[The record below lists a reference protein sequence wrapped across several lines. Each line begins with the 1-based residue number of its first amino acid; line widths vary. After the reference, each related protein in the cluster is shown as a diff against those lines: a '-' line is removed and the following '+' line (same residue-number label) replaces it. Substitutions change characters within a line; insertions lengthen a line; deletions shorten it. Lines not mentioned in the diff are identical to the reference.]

1 MEKGRVFLFP
11 TPIAQG
17 DIEYCLP
24 KRNLDCLKLCDC
36 FVVEELRTARRF
48 LRKAGYDGNFDDT
61 EFFVLNEHTKEEAV
75 RKYLRPLREGKNMG
89 VMSEAGLPC
98 VADPGARFVAL
109 CQREGFEVEPLVGPC
124 SLMMALMSS
133 GFNGQS
139 FAFVGYLPV
148 EKSAR
153 VKKIRDL
160 ETLAYKFG
168 QTQIF
173 IEAPYRNNH
182 LFESLLSVC
191 KPDTLLCVAADIGEQ
206 SMEIRTKSIR
216 SWAEKGIDLNKRNT
230 VFLISKQQ

>member
-1 MEKGRVFLFP
+1 MEKGKVFLFP

-17 DIEYCLP
+17 DVEDCLP
-24 KRNLDCLKLCDC
+24 RRNVDCLNQCAC

-48 LRKAGYDGNFDDT
+48 LRKAGYNRSFEET
-61 EFFVLNEHTKEEAV
+61 KFFILNEHTKDEVVKE
-75 RKYLRPLREGKNMG
+75 YLHPLRKGKNVG

-109 CQREGFEVEPLVGPC
+109 CQREGFEVVPFVGPC

-153 VKKIRDL
+153 MKKIRNL
-160 ETLAYKFG
+160 ESMAYRFA

-182 LFESLLSVC
+182 LFASLLEVC
-191 KPDTLLCVAADIGEQ
+191 KAETLLCVAADIGEE
-206 SMEIRTKSIR
+206 SMEIHTKTIS
-216 SWAEKGIDLNKRNT
+216 SWRKEGIDLNKRNT
-230 VFLISKQQ
+230 VFLISKQ

>member
-1 MEKGRVFLFP
+1 MEKGKVFLFP

-17 DIEYCLP
+17 DVEDCLP
-24 KRNLDCLKLCDC
+24 RRNVDCLNQCAC

-48 LRKAGYDGNFDDT
+48 LRKAGYNRSFDET
-61 EFFVLNEHTKEEAV
+61 EFFILNEHTKDEVVKE
-75 RKYLRPLREGKNMG
+75 YLRPLRKGKNVG

-109 CQREGFEVEPLVGPC
+109 CQREGFEVVPFVGPC

-153 VKKIRDL
+153 MKKIRDL
-160 ETLAYKFG
+160 ENMAYRFA

-182 LFESLLSVC
+182 LFASLLEVC
-191 KPDTLLCVAADIGEQ
+191 KAETLLCVAADIGEE
-206 SMEIRTKSIR
+206 SMEIRTKTIS
-216 SWAEKGIDLNKRNT
+216 SWRKEGIDLNKRNT
-230 VFLISKQQ
+230 VFLISKQ

>member
-1 MEKGRVFLFP
+1 MEKGKVFLFP

-17 DIEYCLP
+17 DVEDCLP
-24 KRNLDCLKLCDC
+24 RRNVDCLNQCAC

-48 LRKAGYDGNFDDT
+48 LRKAGYNRSFDET
-61 EFFVLNEHTKEEAV
+61 VFFILNEHTKDEVVKE
-75 RKYLRPLREGKNMG
+75 YLRPLRKGKNVG

-109 CQREGFEVEPLVGPC
+109 CQREGFEVVPFVGPC

-153 VKKIRDL
+153 MKKIRNL
-160 ETLAYKFG
+160 ESMAYRFA

-182 LFESLLSVC
+182 LFASLLEVC
-191 KPDTLLCVAADIGEQ
+191 KAETLLCVAADIGEA
-206 SMEIRTKSIR
+206 SMEIRTKTIS
-216 SWAEKGIDLNKRNT
+216 SWRKEGIDLNKRNT
-230 VFLISKQQ
+230 VFLISKQ

>member
-1 MEKGRVFLFP
+1 MEKGKVFLFP

-17 DIEYCLP
+17 DVEDCLP
-24 KRNLDCLKLCDC
+24 RRNVDCLNQCAC

-48 LRKAGYDGNFDDT
+48 LRKAGYNRSFDET
-61 EFFVLNEHTKEEAV
+61 VFFILNEHTKDEVVKE
-75 RKYLRPLREGKNMG
+75 YLRPLRKGKNVG

-109 CQREGFEVEPLVGPC
+109 CQREGFEVVPFVGPC

-153 VKKIRDL
+153 MKKIRNL
-160 ETLAYKFG
+160 ESMAYRFA

-182 LFESLLSVC
+182 LFASLLEVC
-191 KPDTLLCVAADIGEQ
+191 KAETLLCVAADIGEE
-206 SMEIRTKSIR
+206 SMEIRTKTIS
-216 SWAEKGIDLNKRNT
+216 SWRKEGIDLNKRNT
-230 VFLISKQQ
+230 VFLISKQ

>member
-1 MEKGRVFLFP
+1 MFLFP

-17 DIEYCLP
+17 DVEDCLP
-24 KRNLDCLKLCDC
+24 RRNVDCLNQCAC

-48 LRKAGYDGNFDDT
+48 LRKAGYNRSFDET
-61 EFFVLNEHTKEEAV
+61 EFFILNEHTKDEVVKE
-75 RKYLRPLREGKNMG
+75 YLRPLRKGKNVG

-109 CQREGFEVEPLVGPC
+109 CQREGFEVVPFVGPC

-153 VKKIRDL
+153 MKKIRNL
-160 ETLAYKFG
+160 ESMAYRFA

-182 LFESLLSVC
+182 LFASLLEVC
-191 KPDTLLCVAADIGEQ
+191 KAETLLCVAADIGEE
-206 SMEIRTKSIR
+206 SMEIRTKTIS
-216 SWAEKGIDLNKRNT
+216 SWRKEGIDLNKRNT
-230 VFLISKQQ
+230 VFLISKQ

>member
-17 DIEYCLP
+17 GVEDCLP
-24 KRNLDCLKLCDC
+24 RKNADCLKQCDC

-48 LRKAGYDGNFDDT
+48 LRKAGYDRSFEET
-61 EFFVLNEHTKEEAV
+61 EFFLLNEHTKDEVVNE
-75 RKYLRPLREGKNMG
+75 YLRPLREGKNVG

-109 CQREGFEVEPLVGPC
+109 CQREGFEVVPFVGPC

-153 VKKIRDL
+153 MKKIRDL
-160 ETLAYKFG
+160 ETSAYRFA

-182 LFESLLSVC
+182 LFESLLAVC
-191 KPDTLLCVAADIGEQ
+191 RGETLLCVAADIGEQ
-206 SMEIRTKSIR
+206 SMEIRTKSIN
-216 SWAEKGIDLNKRNT
+216 SWRKEGMDLNKRNT
-230 VFLISKQQ
+230 VFLISKQ

>member
-1 MEKGRVFLFP
+1 MEKGKVFLFP

-17 DIEYCLP
+17 DVEDCLP
-24 KRNLDCLKLCDC
+24 RRNVDCLNQCAC

-48 LRKAGYDGNFDDT
+48 LRKAGYNRSFDET
-61 EFFVLNEHTKEEAV
+61 EFFILNEHTKDEVVKE
-75 RKYLRPLREGKNMG
+75 YLRPLRKGKNVG

-109 CQREGFEVEPLVGPC
+109 CQREEFEVVPFVGPC

-153 VKKIRDL
+153 MKKIRNL
-160 ETLAYKFG
+160 ESMAYRFA

-182 LFESLLSVC
+182 LFASLLEVC
-191 KPDTLLCVAADIGEQ
+191 KAETLLCVAADIGEE
-206 SMEIRTKSIR
+206 SMEIRTKTIS
-216 SWAEKGIDLNKRNT
+216 SWRKEGIDLNKRNT
-230 VFLISKQQ
+230 VFLISKQ

>member
-1 MEKGRVFLFP
+1 MFLFP
-11 TPIAQG
+11 TPIAHG
-17 DIEYCLP
+17 DVEDCLP
-24 KRNLDCLKLCDC
+24 RRNVDCLNQCAC

-48 LRKAGYDGNFDDT
+48 LRKAGYNRSFDET
-61 EFFVLNEHTKEEAV
+61 EFFILNEHTKDEVVKE
-75 RKYLRPLREGKNMG
+75 YLRPLRKGKNVG

-109 CQREGFEVEPLVGPC
+109 CQREGFEVVPFVGPC

-153 VKKIRDL
+153 MKKIRNL
-160 ETLAYKFG
+160 ESMAYRFA

-182 LFESLLSVC
+182 LFASLLEVC
-191 KPDTLLCVAADIGEQ
+191 KAETLLCVAADIGEE
-206 SMEIRTKSIR
+206 SMEIRTKTIS
-216 SWAEKGIDLNKRNT
+216 SWRKEEIDLNKRNT
-230 VFLISKQQ
+230 VFLISKQ

>member
-1 MEKGRVFLFP
+1 MFLFP

-17 DIEYCLP
+17 DVEDCLP
-24 KRNLDCLKLCDC
+24 RRNVDCLNQCAC

-48 LRKAGYDGNFDDT
+48 LRKAGYNRSFDET
-61 EFFVLNEHTKEEAV
+61 EFFILNEHTKDEVVKE
-75 RKYLRPLREGKNMG
+75 YLRPLRKGKNVG

-109 CQREGFEVEPLVGPC
+109 CEREGFEVVPFVGPC

-153 VKKIRDL
+153 MKKIRNL
-160 ETLAYKFG
+160 ESMAYRFA

-182 LFESLLSVC
+182 LFASLLEVC
-191 KPDTLLCVAADIGEQ
+191 KAETLLCVAADIGEE
-206 SMEIRTKSIR
+206 SMEIRTKTIS
-216 SWAEKGIDLNKRNT
+216 SWRKEGIDLNKRNT
-230 VFLISKQQ
+230 VFLISKQ

>member
-1 MEKGRVFLFP
+1 MEKGKVFLFP

-17 DIEYCLP
+17 DVEDCLP
-24 KRNLDCLKLCDC
+24 RRNVDCLNQCAC

-48 LRKAGYDGNFDDT
+48 LRKTGYNRSFDET
-61 EFFVLNEHTKEEAV
+61 EFFILNEHTKDEVVKE
-75 RKYLRPLREGKNMG
+75 YLRPLRKGKNVG

-109 CQREGFEVEPLVGPC
+109 CQREGFEVVPFVGPC

-153 VKKIRDL
+153 MKKIRNL
-160 ETLAYKFG
+160 ESMAYRFA

-182 LFESLLSVC
+182 LFASLLEVC
-191 KPDTLLCVAADIGEQ
+191 KAETLLCVAADIGEE
-206 SMEIRTKSIR
+206 SMEIRTKTIS
-216 SWAEKGIDLNKRNT
+216 SWRKEEIDLNKRNT
-230 VFLISKQQ
+230 VFLISKQ

>member
-1 MEKGRVFLFP
+1 MFLFP
-11 TPIAQG
+11 TPIARG
-17 DIEYCLP
+17 DVEDCLP
-24 KRNLDCLKLCDC
+24 RKNADCLKQCDC

-48 LRKAGYDGNFDDT
+48 LRKAGYDRSFEET
-61 EFFVLNEHTKEEAV
+61 EFFLLNEHTKDEVVNE
-75 RKYLRPLREGKNMG
+75 YLRPLREGKNVG

-109 CQREGFEVEPLVGPC
+109 CQREGFEVVPFVGPC

-153 VKKIRDL
+153 MKKIRDL
-160 ETLAYKFG
+160 ETSAYRFD

-182 LFESLLSVC
+182 LFESLLAVC
-191 KPDTLLCVAADIGEQ
+191 RGETLLCVAADIGGQ
-206 SMEIRTKSIR
+206 SMEIRTKSIN
-216 SWAEKGIDLNKRNT
+216 SWRKEGMDLNKRNT
-230 VFLISKQQ
+230 VFLISKQ

>member
-1 MEKGRVFLFP
+1 MFLFP

-17 DIEYCLP
+17 DVEDCLP
-24 KRNLDCLKLCDC
+24 RRNVDCLNQCAC

-48 LRKAGYDGNFDDT
+48 LRKAGYNRSFDET
-61 EFFVLNEHTKEEAV
+61 VFFILNEHTKDEVVKE
-75 RKYLRPLREGKNMG
+75 YLRPLRKGKNVG

-109 CQREGFEVEPLVGPC
+109 CQREGFEVVPFVGPC

-153 VKKIRDL
+153 MKKIRNL
-160 ETLAYKFG
+160 ESMAYRFA

-182 LFESLLSVC
+182 LFASLLEVC
-191 KPDTLLCVAADIGEQ
+191 KAETLLCVAADIGEE
-206 SMEIRTKSIR
+206 SMEIRTKTIS
-216 SWAEKGIDLNKRNT
+216 SWRKEGIDLNKRNT
-230 VFLISKQQ
+230 VFLISKQ

>member
-17 DIEYCLP
+17 DVEDCLP
-24 KRNLDCLKLCDC
+24 RKNADCLKQCDC

-48 LRKAGYDGNFDDT
+48 LRKAGYDRSFEET
-61 EFFVLNEHTKEEAV
+61 EFFLLNEHTKDEVVNE
-75 RKYLRPLREGKNMG
+75 YLRPLREGKNVG

-109 CQREGFEVEPLVGPC
+109 CQREGFEVVPFVGPC

-153 VKKIRDL
+153 MKKIRDL
-160 ETLAYKFG
+160 ETSAYRFA

-182 LFESLLSVC
+182 LFESLLAVC
-191 KPDTLLCVAADIGEQ
+191 RGETLLCVAADIGEE
-206 SMEIRTKSIR
+206 SMEIRTKSIN
-216 SWAEKGIDLNKRNT
+216 SWRKEGMDLNKRNT
-230 VFLISKQQ
+230 VFLISKQ

>member
-1 MEKGRVFLFP
+1 MEKGKVFLFP

-17 DIEYCLP
+17 DVEDCLP
-24 KRNLDCLKLCDC
+24 RRNVDCLNQCDC

-48 LRKAGYDGNFDDT
+48 LRKAGYNRSFDET
-61 EFFVLNEHTKEEAV
+61 ELFILNEHTKDEVVKE
-75 RKYLRPLREGKNMG
+75 YLHPLRKGKNVG

-109 CQREGFEVEPLVGPC
+109 CQREGFEVVPFVGPC

-153 VKKIRDL
+153 MKKIRNL
-160 ETLAYKFG
+160 ESMAYRFA

-182 LFESLLSVC
+182 LFASLLEVC
-191 KPDTLLCVAADIGEQ
+191 KAETLLCVAADIGEE
-206 SMEIRTKSIR
+206 SMEIRTKTIS
-216 SWAEKGIDLNKRNT
+216 SWRKEGIDLNKRNT
-230 VFLISKQQ
+230 VFLISKQ